1 MTNAVIDRPTAE
13 ELSQMLAR
21 YVELDQ
27 AIKPMVEERDE
38 LKAAIKAYIEEYGEP
53 VTIEG
58 WAATVREKN
67 KPAEIDLISAAQK
80 QSNDEHIV
88 RAASMGLLKANLT
101 PLRALSG
108 KAECADILLGYLMPA
123 GVTTELRIERV
134 S

>member
-1 MTNAVIDRPTAE
+1 MTTETVDRPTAE
-13 ELSQMLAR
+13 ELSQMLDR

-38 LKAAIKAYIEEYGEP
+38 LKTAIKAYIEEYGEP
-53 VTIEG
+53 VSNEG
-58 WAATVREKN
+58 WVATVREKN

-88 RAASMGLLKANLT
+88 RAASMGLLSARLT
-101 PLRALSG
+101 TLRQQSG
-108 KAECADILLGYLMPA
+108 KAECADILLGYLMPG